1 MSFMSIRRLVQIAE
15 RLAKSLYFLQLLTR
29 ILDVLC
35 SFQALAEALKTNSSV
50 RDMNLEDNT
59 IGPSGAQAGPVREV
73 SGSLA

>member
-1 MSFMSIRRLVQIAE
+1 MSFMSIWRLVQIAE

-35 SFQALAEALKTNSSV
+35 SFQALAEALKINSSV
-50 RDMNLEDNT
+50 RDMNLSLNE
-59 IGPSGAQAGPVREV
+59 IGSEGAQARPVWDV